1 MDFLRLLE
9 SIRMPWLDS
18 VMSAITELG
27 NETVFIAIGIIIF
40 WCVSKRQGYFLLT
53 VGFLGTLGNQF
64 MKLWFRIPRPWVLDP
79 NFTIVESARAGATG
93 YSFPSGHSQSIA
105 GILGVVA
112 VSNKQ
117 KWLRALCIVLMLLVP
132 FSRMYLGVHT
142 PLDVGVGAGG
152 ALLLVFLMYPMFKT
166 DERADKF
173 TPWVII
179 VLILSA
185 VAYLIFCLCYNFPSE
200 VYTDPD
206 ENLVHGTKNAFTI
219 LGSGVALLLAFFI
232 EKKYVRF
239 ETKAT
244 FLGNVLKVVLGLG
257 LLLGIR
263 VVLKAP
269 LLALFNGSE
278 IASAV
283 RYFLVVFV
291 GGAIW
296 PMTFPFFAKIGAKK
310 DSEKV

>member
-1 MDFLRLLE
+1 MGFLKLLE
-9 SIRMPWLDS
+9 GIRMPWLDS
-18 VMSAITELG
+18 VMSAVTNLG
-27 NETVFIAIGIIIF
+27 NETVFMAIGIIIF

-64 MKLWFRIPRPWVLDP
+64 MKLWYRIPRPWVIDP

-93 YSFPSGHSQSIA
+93 YSFPSGHSQSVV
-105 GILGVVA
+105 GTLGVVA
-112 VSNKQ
+112 LCNKQ
-117 KWLRALCIVLMLLVP
+117 KWLRAICIVFMLVVP

-152 ALLLVFLMYPMFKT
+152 ALLLVLIMYPMFKT
-166 DERADKF
+166 DERAEKF
-173 TPWVII
+173 TPWAIV
-179 VLILSA
+179 VLIAAS
-185 VAYLIFCLCYNFPSE
+185 VVYLIFCLKYPFPPE

-206 ENLVHGTKNAFTI
+206 ENLIHGTKNAYTI
-219 LGSGVALLLAFFI
+219 LGSGIALLLVFFI

-239 ETKAT
+239 DIKAT
-244 FLGNVLKVVLGLG
+244 FIGNVLKVVLGLG
-257 LLLGIR
+257 VLLGIR
-263 VVLKAP
+263 IALKAP

-291 GGAIW
+291 GGVIW
-296 PMTFPFFAKIGAKK
+296 PMTFPFFAKIGNKK
-310 DSEKV
+310 QSVKV

>member
-1 MDFLRLLE
+1 MDFLRFLE
-9 SIRMPWLDS
+9 GIRMPWLDS
-18 VMSAITELG
+18 IMSAFTELG
-27 NETVFIAIGIIIF
+27 NETVFMALGIIFF
-40 WCVSKRQGYFLLT
+40 WCISKRQGYFLLT

-64 MKLWFRIPRPWVLDP
+64 MKLWYRIPRPWVIDP

-93 YSFPSGHSQSIA
+93 YSFPSGHSQSIV
-105 GILGVVA
+105 GSMGVIA

-117 KWLRALCIVLMLLVP
+117 KWLRILCVVLMLIVP

-152 ALLLVFLMYPMFKT
+152 ALLLVLIMYPMFKT
-166 DERADKF
+166 DERAEKF
-173 TPWVII
+173 TPIAII
-179 VLILSA
+179 VLIAAS
-185 VAYLIFCLCYNFPSE
+185 VAYLIFCLRYNFPPE

-206 ENLVHGTKNAFTI
+206 ENLIHGTKNAYTI
-219 LGSGVALLLAFFI
+219 LGSGIALLLDFYI
-232 EKKYVRF
+232 EKKYIRF

-244 FLGNVLKVVLGLG
+244 FLGNVLKVVLGLA

-263 VVLKAP
+263 ILLKAP

-278 IASAV
+278 VATAV

-291 GGAIW
+291 GGTVW
-296 PMTFPFFAKIGAKK
+296 PLTFPFFANIGKK
-310 DSEKV
+310 KSEKV

>member
-18 VMSAITELG
+18 IMSAVTELG
-27 NETVFIAIGIIIF
+27 SETVFIAIGIIIF
-40 WCVSKRQGYFLLT
+40 WCVSKRQGYYLLT

-93 YSFPSGHSQSIA
+93 YSFPSGHSQSVV

-112 VSNKQ
+112 LSNKQ

-185 VAYLIFCLCYNFPSE
+185 AAYLIFCLCYNFPAE
-200 VYTDPD
+200 VYNDPD
-206 ENLVHGTKNAFTI
+206 ENLIHGTKNAFTI
-219 LGSGVALLLAFFI
+219 LGSGVALLLAFFF

-296 PMTFPFFAKIGAKK
+296 PMTFPFFAKLGAKK